1 MIDWLR
7 FVIPCTHPE
16 PINGGRVIKINQHRE
31 IQWEVES
38 RLKVPGSH
46 DSSIQVKTAEV
57 NPDGT
62 GAKLYIDGNPVKW
75 LQGHNLWGT
84 DDLLNLVYAFMERL
98 VPLIGATPSELDK
111 YLWQQG
117 VYLIKAID
125 FNRTWHLRN
134 RADVLA
140 WLRSAEHCA
149 RMRNRGKGTLQEGGT
164 LYFGKHSRRW
174 ALKCYSKGE
183 EVNAKDHKLP
193 LAFQLPEILEW
204 AEKSLRIEVRMLSL
218 ELNRRALHIGAQ
230 WGDNTVLEQHLE
242 ILQGLDMNDAH
253 TIPDFEL
260 PDLPPRLLGAYQLWK
275 DGHDLRTIYPHNT
288 FYRYRRQM
296 LEHGIDIAIIQP
308 REEKTNVV
316 PLIRVLEALPVGVPD
331 WAMGTD
337 LYFDPPKIAVNG
349 R

>member
-7 FVIPCTHPE
+7 FIIPCTHLH
-16 PINGGRVIKINQHRE
+16 PIDGGRIIKVNSLHE
-31 IQWEVES
+31 IEWEVQS

-46 DSSIQVKTAEV
+46 DSSIQVKTHLV
-57 NPDGT
+57 NSDGT
-62 GAKLYIDGNPVKW
+62 GSMLYIDGNPVKW

-84 DDLLNLVYAFMERL
+84 DDLLSLVYAFMEL
-98 VPLIGATPSELDK
+98 LAPIIGATPTEADK
-111 YLWQQG
+111 AAWLTGDYE
-117 VYLIKAID
+117 IKAID

-134 RADVLA
+134 RSDVLA

-149 RMRNRGKGTLQEGGT
+149 RMRQRGQGVLQGST

-193 LAFQLPEILEW
+193 LALQLPSVMEW
-204 AEKSLRIEVRMLSL
+204 AEKSLRIEIRMLSP
-218 ELNRRALHIGAQ
+218 ELKRRGLHVAAN
-230 WGDNTVLEQHLE
+230 WGDNAVLVNHQD
-242 ILQGLDMNDAH
+242 ILQGLEMSDAH
-253 TIPDFEL
+253 TLPNFEL

-275 DGHDLRTIYPHNT
+275 DGHDLRAIYPRKT
-288 FYRYRRQM
+288 FYRYRLQM
-296 LEHGIDIAIIQP
+296 LGHGIDIAIIQP
-308 REEKTNVV
+308 KEKSNVI
-316 PLIRVLEALPVGVPD
+316 PLIRVLEALPVDIPD

-337 LYFDPPKIAVNG
+337 LYFDPPKLVVNG